1 MIQQFSISSLS
12 ELVRYIEDQCS
23 EQSTVFFRGQRTD
36 EPLRPSIA
44 RLNPKRYSLLE
55 AEKKILRA
63 FQRRS
68 LPFLEMRPETTWDW
82 LAVAQHYGAPTRLLD
97 WSVSALSAVWF
108 AVERPAVRDERENG
122 GLRAGVIWIFHARD
136 KVIDQGGD
144 YISATQESDPFK
156 MSRPGILVPRY
167 VSRRIVAQGGYFTVH
182 RSWNEEPHFRP
193 LEEDENIRERLVKV
207 VVPGKVFPCIRH
219 DLTRLG
225 VNAMSIYQDLEALCQ
240 DIKWRY
246 AYLADDEMPTLW
258 GENGQL
264 VRQRE
269 NAIPWLPH
277 ERQGSLADD
286 KANPALR

>member
-1 MIQQFSISSLS
+1 MAIRGVSRYPPFCRSEIILYTHRSQKVREWIDSWQLRIQMLLKNDGVCGSVSVGWNREFLANGTQVLPTRAISEGACDMIQQFSISSLS

-136 KVIDQGGD
+136 KVMDQG
-144 YISATQESDPFK
+144 E
-156 MSRPGILVPRY
+156 
-167 VSRRIVAQGGYFTVH
+167 
-182 RSWNEEPHFRP
+182 
-193 LEEDENIRERLVKV
+193 
-207 VVPGKVFPCIRH
+207 
-219 DLTRLG
+219 
-225 VNAMSIYQDLEALCQ
+225 IYQ
-240 DIKWRY
+240 RH
-246 AYLADDEMPTLW
+246 P
-258 GENGQL
+258 GERP
-264 VRQRE
+264 V
-269 NAIPWLPH
+269 
-277 ERQGSLADD
+277 
-286 KANPALR
+286 